1 MTVVTQKL
9 NILTNKNG
17 VMWQSLKS
25 GSESRYINNQTQ
37 ICIIYRSAKSWLL
50 LFFYFFW
57 GGVIRLMVINN
68 SISTIP
74 QWSAFKIAKTALTWW
89 ENPTHNS
96 YEKDIK
102 YIVFYKNKLLQ
113 LFFSVFSLNNG
124 LHLGLGRICIVQSNI
139 DISYEFSRLLR
150 GSSLKN

>member
-1 MTVVTQKL
+1 
-9 NILTNKNG
+9 
-17 VMWQSLKS
+17 
-25 GSESRYINNQTQ
+25 
-37 ICIIYRSAKSWLL
+37 
-50 LFFYFFW
+50 
-57 GGVIRLMVINN
+57 MVINN

-74 QWSAFKIAKTALTWW
+74 QWSAFKIAKTALTRW

-113 LFFSVFSLNNG
+113 LFFLNNG